1 MSDMVLFGGVVAAL
15 ALLLGFRLS
24 ASSFAAWLAFT
35 EVFRPPRFVRALRRW
50 RGKARL
56 RKELRA
62 KETGPSAVVHWDRY
76 RHLSKSELFAVAGEF
91 GWHYSEQRI
100 VPEGWALDF
109 VR

>member
-1 MSDMVLFGGVVAAL
+1 M
-15 ALLLGFRLS
+15 
-24 ASSFAAWLAFT
+24 AFT

-56 RKELRA
+56 RKELHA
-62 KETGPSAVVHWDRY
+62 KESGLSTVVYWDRY

-91 GWHYSEQRI
+91 GWHYPEQRI